1 MHLEGLSKQFLDD
14 LIQQIEKGFKDSA
27 EASLLTD
34 RVAKFSETAKIER
47 FVETDLLIL
56 RALLNA

>member
-34 RVAKFSETAKIER
+34 RVAKFRETAKIER

>member
-1 MHLEGLSKQFLDD
+1 MHLECLSKQFLDD

-34 RVAKFSETAKIER
+34 RVAKFRENAKIER

>member
-34 RVAKFSETAKIER
+34 RVVKFRETAKIER

>member
-34 RVAKFSETAKIER
+34 RVAKFRENAKIER

>member
-1 MHLEGLSKQFLDD
+1 MHLECLSKQFLDD

-34 RVAKFSETAKIER
+34 RVAKFRETAKIER